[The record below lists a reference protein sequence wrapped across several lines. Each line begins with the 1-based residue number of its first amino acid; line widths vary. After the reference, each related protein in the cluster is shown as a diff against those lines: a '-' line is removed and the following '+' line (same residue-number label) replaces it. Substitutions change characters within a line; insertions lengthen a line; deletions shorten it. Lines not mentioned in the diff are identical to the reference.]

1 MHVAGCAIT
10 AAAGLLLAAAFQH
23 NLWLLTA
30 SFALSQI
37 GLRSFA
43 AVFWAIPPQ
52 ILTGTAAAAGIALIN
67 SIGNLGGFVGPTLIG
82 ALYDLTGGYT
92 GGFLALTLALIIET
106 VLVLALRVPSATPA
120 TAAARR

>member
-1 MHVAGCAIT
+1 
-10 AAAGLLLAAAFQH
+10 
-23 NLWLLTA
+23 
-30 SFALSQI
+30 LSQI

-92 GGFLALTLALIIET
+92 GGFLALTFALIIET